1 MILLYKF
8 LELSL
13 KVILL
18 LLIIAFERV
27 VGFPVLFLTFS
38 VSMMLLSR
46 PVSRYILFIISAFL
60 FAIFYQQAFAISFII
75 VFGIYFGFVAG
86 SRLIESNFRR
96 FLVLV
101 LLGCLVTRYTT
112 VLELHFW
119 TIIQLLL
126 GLIISSLF
134 LLKYVFVKYGFLGAK
149 KSW

>member
-8 LELSL
+8 LALVL
-13 KVILL
+13 KAMLL
-18 LLIIAFERV
+18 FLIVSFERV
-27 VGFPVLFLTFS
+27 VGFPVLFLTAS

-46 PVSRYILFIISAFL
+46 PVSRYLLFIVSSFL
-60 FAIFYQQAFAISFII
+60 FAIFYQQAFALSFII
-75 VFGIYFGFVAG
+75 IFGIYFGFVAG
-86 SRLIESNFRR
+86 SKIIESNFRR

-101 LLGCLVTRYTT
+101 LVGCLVTRYTT

-126 GLIISSLF
+126 GLLISSLF